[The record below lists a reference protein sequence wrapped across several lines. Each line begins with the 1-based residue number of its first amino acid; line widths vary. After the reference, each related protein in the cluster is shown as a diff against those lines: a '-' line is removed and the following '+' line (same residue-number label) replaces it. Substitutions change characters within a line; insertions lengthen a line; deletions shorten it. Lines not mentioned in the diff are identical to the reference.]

1 MSVRSEFGFLEW
13 ISRDFA
19 HGRHHHL
26 GKAGDG
32 WFMTSIDIVSDIMIR
47 TLQSR
52 RDAHLGEQ
60 RLVVRIIVALG
71 LALTLMVG
79 AWSTTHAESDLPSFE
94 SVTSIETGAE
104 IGASVV
110 NVGTTGPA
118 TTSDSGI
125 RGAVTC
131 LIGVLCTFLVFTLL
145 RSFTLGA
152 RRLSLLTSRP
162 FRASLMVQP
171 REPESSFTPS
181 LVELSISRT

>member
-1 MSVRSEFGFLEW
+1 MVGPSGLLEW

-19 HGRHHHL
+19 HGRHYL
-26 GKAGDG
+26 GEDGDG

-71 LALTLMVG
+71 LALALMAG
-79 AWSTTHAESDLPSFE
+79 AWSTTHAEADLPSFGA
-94 SVTSIETGAE
+94 VASIETGAE
-104 IGASVV
+104 TVASVAD
-110 NVGTTGPA
+110 VGTVGLA
-118 TTSDSGI
+118 TASDSGI

-162 FRASLMVQP
+162 VRAPLVVQP
-171 REPESSFTPS
+171 RERESSFTPS